1 VTVRTVSDALTYA
14 ENRVRSRRFL
24 DECDWTAAEDRHRE
38 RIERF
43 LTPHLRRQQRG
54 EPHPVWDF
62 LFTYYS
68 LRPRQLRRW
77 HPGFGAVLTG
87 VSADRF
93 LAYRGYGRCD
103 GDIGGV
109 SVTRQHLLS
118 RADTV
123 RFVAALMRATAKR
136 RPRLNCFGLH
146 EWAMVYRA
154 EAVRH
159 SQVPLRLGPAGTDA
173 VVESMP
179 LRCTHFDAFRF
190 FTDAAAP
197 RNERQLTREQQ
208 ITTEQPGC
216 IHASMDLYK
225 WAYKLGPL
233 MASDLVAD
241 ALELAADARAL
252 DMRASPY
259 DLTSYGFEP
268 IAIETPAGRAE
279 YVRAQG
285 QIADRAASL
294 RAALANRCE
303 LLLIEMTVETP
314 TSPMAKLDKR
324 QAPTGAEKPREESM
338 TTHRAAKAVRA

>member
-1 VTVRTVSDALTYA
+1 MSDAVGTSVT
-14 ENRVRSRRFL
+14 RGHPRRLL
-24 DECDWTAAEDRHRE
+24 DEREWTAAEQRHRE
-38 RIERF
+38 RVEEF
-43 LTPHLRRQQRG
+43 LAPHVRRMQRR

-77 HPGFGAVLTG
+77 HPGYGTVLTG
-87 VSADRF
+87 PSADRF
-93 LAYRGYGRCD
+93 LTYPGYGRHD
-103 GDIGGV
+103 EGAGV
-109 SVTRQHLLS
+109 TVTCEHLAS
-118 RADTV
+118 RTDTV
-123 RFVAALMRATAKR
+123 RFVAALMRATAAR
-136 RPRLNCFGLH
+136 TPRLNCFGLH
-146 EWAMVYRA
+146 EWAMVYRTDH
-154 EAVRH
+154 VRH
-159 SQVPLRLGPAGTDA
+159 SAVPLRLGAAGTDA
-173 VVESMP
+173 VVDSMP

-197 RNERQLTREQQ
+197 RNERQLTRDQQ
-208 ITTEQPGC
+208 IASEQPGC
-216 IHASMDLYK
+216 VHASMDLYK

-233 MASDLVAD
+233 VASDLVAD
-241 ALELAADARAL
+241 ALELAVDARAL

-285 QIADRAASL
+285 QIAERAASI

-303 LLLIEMTVETP
+303 LLLIDMTVETP
-314 TSPMAKLDKR
+314 TLPMGKLDKR
-324 QAPTGAEKPREESM
+324 QAPPGAEEPREESM